1 MLVSS
6 EQVTTS
12 LATRDGVASS
22 MVYIEILFSGM
33 IALGLVG
40 CFVWIG
46 FKGGDIQSA
55 VKDGHRAKEE
65 KYLDD
70 NFNVK
75 PGMEKQYDQV
85 VEQNQQEYKS
95 VDNTIAILLVG
106 FIAIVSIFLSITG
119 Y

>member
-1 MLVSS
+1 MEVIS
-6 EQVTTS
+6 
-12 LATRDGVASS
+12 
-22 MVYIEILFSGM
+22 ILFSGM

-46 FKGGDIQSA
+46 FKGGDIQYA

-75 PGMEKQYDQV
+75 PGMEKEYKQV
-85 VEQNQQEYKS
+85 VKQNRQEYKS

-106 FIAIVSIFLSITG
+106 FFVIVSIFLGITG